1 MRSTL
6 DLNCIGHGNFYRLYI
21 IRKLLE
27 KEKMKN
33 VKQVEYV
40 GHDLIMNGFHILEI
54 LGVYTNAI
62 NNYCYFLQAI
72 LRLPWFL

>member
-1 MRSTL
+1 
-6 DLNCIGHGNFYRLYI
+6 
-21 IRKLLE
+21 
-27 KEKMKN
+27 MKN